1 MASDI
6 RRSTRP
12 GKAKTVAVALLAV
25 AGLVTVGVMS
35 TRGPERGSGG
45 TVTADRFVATNKAFE
60 ITTTANGELEAR
72 NKVEIRNPM
81 ERESTILEV
90 IPEGVRV
97 KKGEVL
103 IKINAE
109 DLLTKLEEEQAKVK
123 SELAQKVSAENAYEI
138 QVNENNSKLRQA
150 ELDLDVAQL
159 TLNQWKEGDD
169 KSKRQELDLAVQ
181 RATVELE
188 RLADRYLK
196 SQELC
201 DQEFLSRDERD
212 RDEVAYIEAISDFQ
226 KAVLARETYLL
237 YESPK
242 DEKSK
247 LSLVEKA
254 DSELKRV
261 RLNNQIELQDKGSK
275 RDIAIDQ
282 HRAAERRL
290 QRLQDQY
297 NSATIVAPQDGLV
310 VYGTSVDRN
319 RWGESEGPL
328 QIGQRISP
336 NQLLFILPDTSE
348 MVAAIRV
355 HESLAG
361 RIRPGM
367 PCNIKVDAAGGA
379 VFGGR
384 VESIGVMAET
394 GGWRDPNLREY
405 TVRIAMDI
413 GDTQLKPSMRCEAR
427 VIIDSVA
434 PTLTVPV
441 QAVFSDGPVRFVYQ
455 SSGTKFTRVP
465 VKLGRRSDTTAE
477 VLAGLAEGGQ
487 VLLREP
493 TPGEVISQPWDS
505 VQLEAA
511 GYKLGP
517 DGKPIGNE
525 GGARPG
531 GPAGGRGRPAGG
543 EAGGASTAAPEAKR
557 PQGEAGAGTGRRAG
571 KQPADDAKP
580 AESKPAESKA
590 AESKPADTQK

>member
-35 TRGPERGSGG
+35 TRSPERGSGG
-45 TVTADRFVATNKAFE
+45 TVTADRFAAAQKAFE

-97 KKGEVL
+97 KKGDVL

-150 ELDLDVAQL
+150 ELDLDVARL

-169 KSKRQELDLAVQ
+169 KSKRQEGDLAVQ

-212 RDEVAYIEAISDFQ
+212 RDEVGYIEAISDFQ

-297 NSATIVAPQDGLV
+297 NSATILAPQDGLV

-319 RWGESEGPL
+319 RWGETEGPL

-413 GDTQLKPSMRCEAR
+413 GDSQLKPSMRCEAR

-434 PTLTVPV
+434 STLTVPV

-455 SSGTKFTRVP
+455 SRDTKFTRVP

-477 VLAGLAEGGQ
+477 ILAGLTEGDQ

-493 TPGEVISQPWDS
+493 TPGEIISQPWD
-505 VQLEAA
+505 VAQLEAA
-511 GYKLGP
+511 GYKLGA

-525 GGARPG
+525 GGSRPG
-531 GPAGGRGRPAGG
+531 APAGGRGRPAGG
-543 EAGGASTAAPEAKR
+543 ESVGAGTATPEAKR
-557 PQGEAGAGTGRRAG
+557 PQGEAGGAAATGRQAG
-571 KQPADDAKP
+571 KPPAEGAKP
-580 AESKPAESKA
+580 AESQS
-590 AESKPADTQK
+590 AESKPTEAKK

>member
-1 MASDI
+1 MSNRLLLAS
-6 RRSTRP
+6 RR
-12 GKAKTVAVALLAV
+12 GKAKTIAVALIAV
-25 AGLVTVGVMS
+25 AGLGAIVVMS
-35 TRGPERGSGG
+35 TRKGEQTASN
-45 TVTADRFVATNKAFE
+45 TTTADRYVASEKAFE
-60 ITTTANGELEAR
+60 VTTTANGELEAR

-81 ERESTILEV
+81 ERESTILE
-90 IPEGVRV
+90 IISEGQRV
-97 KKGEVL
+97 KKGDVL

-109 DLLTKLEEEQAKVK
+109 DLLTKIEEEQAKVK

-138 QVNENNSKLRQA
+138 QLNENNTKLQQA
-150 ELDLDVAQL
+150 QLDLEVARL
-159 TLNQWKEGDD
+159 TLNQWRLGDD
-169 KSKRQELDLAVQ
+169 LSKRLGLDLAVQ
-181 RATVELE
+181 SATVELE

-201 DQEFLSRDERD
+201 EQEFLSRDERD
-212 RDEVAYIEAISDFQ
+212 RDEVTYIQTISEYR
-226 KAVLARETYLL
+226 KAQLSRDTYIT

-242 DEKSK
+242 EEKSK
-247 LSLVEKA
+247 ASLVDKA
-254 DSELKRV
+254 ISELERV

-282 HRAAERRL
+282 HKAAERRL
-290 QRLQDQY
+290 KRLEDQF

-319 RWGESEGPL
+319 RWGDSEGPL

-367 PCNIKVDAAGGA
+367 ATSVKVDAAGGA
-379 VFGGR
+379 VYPGR
-384 VESIGVMAET
+384 IESIGVMAET

-413 GDTQLKPSMRCEAR
+413 GEAQLKPSMRCEAK
-427 VIIDSVA
+427 VIIESV
-434 PTLTVPV
+434 PETLAVPV

-455 SSGTKFTRVP
+455 NQGQKFSRVP

-477 VLAGLAEGGQ
+477 ILAGIAAGDQ
-487 VLLREP
+487 VLLRDP
-493 TPGEVISQPWDS
+493 SAGEVLSEPWDP
-505 VQLEAA
+505 QRLTLA

-517 DGKPIGNE
+517 DGKPASAE
-525 GGARPG
+525 GSGRPG
-531 GPAGGRGRPAGG
+531 RARGADAPAPATPP
-543 EAGGASTAAPEAKR
+543 TAAS
-557 PQGEAGAGTGRRAG
+557 GE
-571 KQPADDAKP
+571 KP
-580 AESKPAESKA
+580 AAPAADGGKPLAPVPTRGKPATDSK
-590 AESKPADTQK
+590 K